1 VQANDKEPGALVPF
15 SILHFSDLHL
25 DAAFATSRLPA
36 KVARRCREQLRQTLL
51 RIMEIAKYRKADAI
65 TIAGDLFER
74 EHLTPDTAAFLAHEF
89 AGLAPTPVFIAPGNH
104 DAAEASSIY
113 QRGHWP
119 ENVNI
124 AIKPALTEWR
134 LSKDYS
140 LWMAA
145 HLGPSERQNF
155 LKDFHLPEA
164 ASRPFPILLLH
175 ASAVSNHF
183 EDGRSHAPLTL
194 EEIRQAG
201 FALALLG
208 HYHTSR
214 VLRHE
219 TTVAV
224 YPGSP
229 EPLGFHENAQHGA
242 AWIELHPGQEP
253 KIEMLPLAA
262 LHFTTLEIDVT
273 NCEQREQVLDKI
285 TSVARAQEMS
295 SHFARIKLT
304 GQAASTL
311 QLELDLL
318 AERLE
323 KSFGYVS
330 LENHARP
337 GYDLQKLGD
346 EPTVRG
352 EFVRHLLASIAREPD
367 KAGLYHEALHYGL
380 QAFEQEEITLR

>member
-1 VQANDKEPGALVPF
+1 MPF

-36 KVARRCREQLRQTLL
+36 KVARRCREQLRQTLR
-51 RIMEIAKYRKADAI
+51 RILEIAQYRKADAV
-65 TIAGDLFER
+65 TIAGDLYER
-74 EHLTPDTAAFLAHEF
+74 EHLTPDTSAFLAHEF
-89 AGLAPTPVFIAPGNH
+89 AALAPTPIFIAPGNH
-104 DAAEASSIY
+104 DAADAASLY

-124 AIKPALTEWR
+124 AIKPGLTEWR

-145 HLGPSERQNF
+145 HVGPSERQNF

-164 ASRPFPILLLH
+164 TRATQPFPILLLH
-175 ASAVSNHF
+175 ASAVINHF
-183 EDGRSHAPLTL
+183 EDSRAHAPLTL
-194 EEIRQAG
+194 EEIRAAG

-219 TTVAV
+219 NTIAL

-229 EPLGFHENAQHGA
+229 EPLGFHENAKHGA
-242 AWIELHPGQEP
+242 AWIELAPEQEP

-262 LHFTTLEIDVT
+262 LHFDTLEINIDD
-273 NCEQREQVLDKI
+273 CAQREQVADKI
-285 TSVARAQEMS
+285 MAATGAQEMDS
-295 SHFARIKLT
+295 YFVRVKLV
-304 GQAASTL
+304 GQPAETL
-311 QLELDLL
+311 QLDLDALHTRL
-318 AERLE
+318 A
-323 KSFGYVS
+323 KNFGYLS
-330 LENHARP
+330 LENHTRP
-337 GYDLQKLGD
+337 GVDLHKLAE

-352 EFVRHLLASIAREPD
+352 EFVRNLLAAIAREEN
-367 KAGLYHEALHYGL
+367 KTELFNEALHYGL
-380 QAFEQEEITLR
+380 QAFAQEEITLR

>member
-1 VQANDKEPGALVPF
+1 MSF

-36 KVARRCREQLRQTLL
+36 KVARRCREQLRQTLR
-51 RIMEIAKYRKADAI
+51 RIMEVAQYRKADAI

-74 EHLTPDTAAFLAHEF
+74 EHLTPDTATFLAHEF
-89 AGLAPTPVFIAPGNH
+89 AALAPTPIFIAPGNH
-104 DAAEASSIY
+104 DAADAASIY

-145 HLGPSERQNF
+145 HSGPSERQNF

-164 ASRPFPILLLH
+164 AARATQPFSILLLH
-175 ASAVSNHF
+175 ASAVTNHF
-183 EDGRSHAPLTL
+183 EDSRAHAPLTL

-201 FALALLG
+201 FMLALLG

-219 TTVAV
+219 NTIAV

-229 EPLGFHENAQHGA
+229 EPLGFHENAKHGA
-242 AWIELHPGQEP
+242 AWIELNPGQEP
-253 KIEMLPLAA
+253 KIEMLPLQA
-262 LHFTTLEIDVT
+262 LHFDTLEINVEG
-273 NCEQREQVLDKI
+273 CEQREQVAEKI
-285 TSVARAQEMS
+285 MAVARAQELS
-295 SHFARIKLT
+295 SHFVRIKLV
-304 GQAASTL
+304 GQAAATL
-311 QLELDLL
+311 QLDLELL

-330 LENHARP
+330 LENHTRP
-337 GYDLQKLGD
+337 DYALQKLAD

-352 EFVRHLLASIAREPD
+352 EFVRTLLAAMARETD
-367 KAGLYHEALHYGL
+367 KSDLYNEALHYGL